1 VVALSVASGLRLP
14 RGCWALS
21 ALGSGSAGLQRARHA
36 ASASSPLGLAWTVAI
51 SKAGDLAPELP
62 RSANRGWTA
71 CTAAGHSDG
80 DGSPRLG
87 SVESTR
93 GELKVGRHVMLRSG
107 MLVKPIS
114 RSSASLKL

>member
-51 SKAGDLAPELP
+51 SKGQVILP
-62 RSANRGWTA
+62 PNCLDRRRRTVHRG
-71 CTAAGHSDG
+71 
-80 DGSPRLG
+80 
-87 SVESTR
+87 
-93 GELKVGRHVMLRSG
+93 
-107 MLVKPIS
+107 
-114 RSSASLKL
+114 

>member
-51 SKAGDLAPELP
+51 SKGQVILP
-62 RSANRGWTA
+62 PNCLDRDRIGGEGGGP

-87 SVESTR
+87 SVSQP
-93 GELKVGRHVMLRSG
+93 GVS
-107 MLVKPIS
+107 S
-114 RSSASLKL
+114 RSVDT

>member
-1 VVALSVASGLRLP
+1 MVALSVASGLRLP

-51 SKAGDLAPELP
+51 SKGQVICPIASIS
-62 RSANRGWTA
+62 RSASIGEGGP

-87 SVESTR
+87 SVSQP
-93 GELKVGRHVMLRSG
+93 GVS
-107 MLVKPIS
+107 S
-114 RSSASLKL
+114 RSVDT

>member
-51 SKAGDLAPELP
+51 SKGQVILPRLP
-62 RSANRGWTA
+62 RSASIGEGGP
-71 CTAAGHSDG
+71 CTAADTAMVTAVRGWG
-80 DGSPRLG
+80 RLSQPG
-87 SVESTR
+87 VS
-93 GELKVGRHVMLRSG
+93 
-107 MLVKPIS
+107 S
-114 RSSASLKL
+114 RSVDT

>member
-1 VVALSVASGLRLP
+1 MVALSVASGLRLP

-36 ASASSPLGLAWTVAI
+36 ASASSPLGLAWTVAACMAI
-51 SKAGDLAPELP
+51 SKGQLQVICPIAHASIGEGGP
-62 RSANRGWTA
+62 

-87 SVESTR
+87 SVSQP
-93 GELKVGRHVMLRSG
+93 GVS
-107 MLVKPIS
+107 S
-114 RSSASLKL
+114 RSVDT

>member
-1 VVALSVASGLRLP
+1 MVALSVASGLRLP

-51 SKAGDLAPELP
+51 SKGQVICPIASIGEGGP
-62 RSANRGWTA
+62 

-87 SVESTR
+87 SVSQP
-93 GELKVGRHVMLRSG
+93 GVS
-107 MLVKPIS
+107 S
-114 RSSASLKL
+114 RSVDT